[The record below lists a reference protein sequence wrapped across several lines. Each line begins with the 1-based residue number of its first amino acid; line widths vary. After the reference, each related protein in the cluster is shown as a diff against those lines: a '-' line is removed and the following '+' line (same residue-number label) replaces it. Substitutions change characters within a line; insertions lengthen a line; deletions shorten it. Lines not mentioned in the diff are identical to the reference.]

1 MARTV
6 VFDFDGV
13 IHSYTSGWKGET
25 NIPDP
30 PVPGI
35 QEALKEIH
43 DAGYEVVVVSTRC
56 KTVLGRMAIENWLDM
71 YGMTQE
77 VDKVCKEKPPAIAYI
92 DDRAICFDGHPET
105 LLKKI
110 QNFQPW
116 YKMPTLTPPNEW
128 VSAKDNPPQL
138 TGKYICCVEDTHG
151 HMWSIPADYLL
162 EMKTWVGEF
171 GEIKNKVVSWMPL
184 PSPPDRR
191 PPEGEA

>member
-71 YGMTQE
+71 YGITQE

-116 YKMPTLTPPNEW
+116 YKMPTLTPPNEPLTLEQLRA
-128 VSAKDNPPQL
+128 SPHGKIKDSTLQS
-138 TGKYICCVEDTHG
+138 ICNR
-151 HMWSIPADYLL
+151 AN
-162 EMKTWVGEF
+162 
-171 GEIKNKVVSWMPL
+171 EIACR
-184 PSPPDRR
+184 PPD
-191 PPEGEA
+191 GEENT